1 MRLVAEVSTAVGVKR
16 APTLRDA
23 AWLLLFAVLALCQ
36 EHQDYSADVVLLLL
50 AIFQVVEPKLKVFSS
65 GRGQIASIVIKMALC
80 YLLVGFA
87 HGINSDFY
95 VIFLLPI
102 VAAATELGLKGTLS
116 FIVLAFAAYASFLL
130 FINWD
135 LQYIPAAQWRI
146 LGLRLWFF
154 PVVGLVVYE
163 EAQGKRREML
173 RTKEAAEQL
182 AESNR
187 TLQLTQASLRRS
199 ERLAALGQL
208 TAGLAHELRNPLGT
222 IKAAAELLSR
232 RSTHEKQEVV
242 EELSGYIASEV
253 DRTNA
258 LVSRFLDFARPLEVH
273 AQTSDIR
280 QAVQQA
286 AAQAGA
292 RAEAGR
298 VRIELRVPD
307 RPLDFNFDADLLS
320 LAVLNLLQNAVDA
333 SPPDSVVTLA
343 VEDLGDQI
351 RIGVF
356 DHGAGIARE
365 HLESIFNPFF
375 TTKSNGTGLGLALVS
390 KIVDEHG
397 GRITVSSEAGRG
409 TTFEILLP
417 REAQSAATTGSAE

>member
-1 MRLVAEVSTAVGVKR
+1 MRLVAEDFTAGAPKR
-16 APTLRDA
+16 APALRDL
-23 AWLLLFAVLALCQ
+23 AWLLLFAILALCQ
-36 EHQDYSADVVLLLL
+36 EHQDYSADVVLLFL
-50 AIFQVVEPKLKVFSS
+50 AIFQVLEPKLKVFSG
-65 GRGQIASIVIKMALC
+65 GRGQIASIFIKMVLC

-102 VAAATELGLKGTLS
+102 VAAATELGLKGTLF
-116 FIVLAFAAYASFLL
+116 FIVLACAAYASFLL
-130 FINWD
+130 FVNWD
-135 LQYIPAAQWRI
+135 LQYIPAPQLRI

-222 IKAAAELLSR
+222 IKASAELLSR
-232 RSTHEKQEVV
+232 RSTHQKPEVV

-258 LVSRFLDFARPLEVH
+258 LVSRFLDFARPLELH
-273 AQTSDIR
+273 GQTSDIR
-280 QAVQQA
+280 KAAEQA
-286 AAQAGA
+286 AAQANG
-292 RAEAGR
+292 RAAAGE
-298 VRIELRVPD
+298 VRIELQLPD
-307 RPLDFNFDADLLS
+307 QALEFCFDLDLLS
-320 LAVLNLLQNAVDA
+320 VAVLNLLQNAVDA
-333 SPPDSVVTLA
+333 SPPGAVVTLA
-343 VEDLGDQI
+343 VKDTGAQI
-351 RIGVF
+351 RIVVS

-375 TTKSNGTGLGLALVS
+375 TTKINGTGLGLALVA
-390 KIVDEHG
+390 KIVDEHR
-397 GRITVSSEAGRG
+397 GRIAVSSEPGMG

-417 REAQSAATTGSAE
+417 HDRQA

>member
-1 MRLVAEVSTAVGVKR
+1 MRLVAEDFTAAGAKR
-16 APTLRDA
+16 TLTLRDL
-23 AWLLLFAVLALCQ
+23 AWLLVFAVLALCQ
-36 EHQDYSADVVLLLL
+36 EHQDYSADVVLLFL
-50 AIFQVVEPKLKVFSS
+50 AIFQVVEPKLRAFSS
-65 GRGQIASIVIKMALC
+65 GRGKIASIFIKMALC

-87 HGINSDFY
+87 HGIDSDYYF
-95 VIFLLPI
+95 IFLLPI
-102 VAAATELGLKGTLS
+102 VAAATELGLKGTIFFS
-116 FIVLAFAAYASFLL
+116 VLACAAYASFLL

-135 LQYIPAAQWRI
+135 LQYIPAAEWRI

-163 EAQGKRREML
+163 EAQGKRREMQ

-222 IKAAAELLSR
+222 IKASAELLAR
-232 RSTHEKQEVV
+232 PTTREKHDVV

-273 AQTSDIR
+273 ARTSDIR
-280 QAVQQA
+280 QAVEQA

-292 RAEAGR
+292 RAESGQ
-298 VRIELRVPD
+298 VRIQLRVPD
-307 RPLDFNFDADLLS
+307 QPLELSFDADLLS
-320 LAVLNLLQNAVDA
+320 VAVLNLLQNAVDA
-333 SPPDSVVTLA
+333 SPPESLVTLA
-343 VEDLGDQI
+343 VQDVGGQI
-351 RIGVF
+351 RIAVS
-356 DHGAGIARE
+356 DHGAGIVRE

-390 KIVDEHG
+390 KIVDEHR
-397 GRITVSSEAGRG
+397 GRITVSSEPGRG

-417 REAQSAATTGSAE
+417 HDKQA